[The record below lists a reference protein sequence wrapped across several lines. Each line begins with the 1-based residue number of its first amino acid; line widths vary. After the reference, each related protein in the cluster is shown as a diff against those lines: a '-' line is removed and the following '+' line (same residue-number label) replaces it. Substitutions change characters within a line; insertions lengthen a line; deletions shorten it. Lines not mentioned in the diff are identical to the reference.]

1 MSPAHKQERIT
12 LFILPD
18 LANANLRGARPFLF
32 ALPSESLRRL
42 RSFPTR
48 ARRLLR
54 RERLRRLQCQR
65 QRLPLRSFFHHARHF
80 RLRVHFLR
88 RPRFLAKPFA
98 LARSTPQCPDSDN
111 PATRPAPPQSPRPE
125 SRIEGQNLPAR

>member
-18 LANANLRGARPFLF
+18 LANANLRGARTFLS
-32 ALPSESLRRL
+32 ARPSESLRRL

-54 RERLRRLQCQR
+54 RERLRRLQCQH
-65 QRLPLRSFFHHARHF
+65 LPLRSFFHHARHF

-88 RPRFLAKPFA
+88 RPQFLAKPFS
-98 LARSTPQCPDSDN
+98 LARSTPQRLDSDN
-111 PATRPAPPQSPRPE
+111 PATRPAPPQNPRLE
-125 SRIEGQNLPAR
+125 SCIEGQNLPAR